1 MTTIKQLSLFLE
13 NKPGHLLA
21 IAQTLADANINITTL
36 SLADTEQFGIVRLII
51 RDWECAKAK
60 LEKAGFVTNICD
72 VVAVKVA
79 HSPGGLAKLL
89 GIVSGVVN
97 VEYMYAF
104 PAHCGGSGILV
115 FRFSDADKAVAALRA
130 AGSEPLGAEEI
141 F

>member
-1 MTTIKQLSLFLE
+1 MKIKQLSLFLE

-21 IAQTLADANINITTL
+21 IAQALADAKINITTL

-51 RDWECAKAK
+51 KEWEHAKDT

-72 VVAVKVA
+72 VIAIKVS
-79 HSPGGLAKLL
+79 HCPGGLAQLL
-89 GIVSGVVN
+89 AIVSGVVN

-104 PAHCGGSGILV
+104 PAHHHDSAFLV
-115 FRFSDADKAVAALRA
+115 FRFSDTEKAITALQA
-130 AGSEPLGAEEI
+130 AGCDPLTPGDI